1 MHTSPKHKFR
11 ANVQTVYKR
20 EYRTK
25 TDRGRRVIAAHRIDP
40 GEGQNRI
47 AKSLIII
54 EIEKVEDTV
63 SPIEQQHAT
72 AINDSL
78 KVARQPRKFFF
89 AC

>member
-25 TDRGRRVIAAHRIDP
+25 TDRGEEYAAHRIDP

-89 AC
+89 AH